1 MAVTDPQEGARR
13 ESRRLVSA
21 LTERA
26 FAGRRQRDWDQL
38 DSLVRAAQGKG
49 LRTLLPEQIALL
61 SPLYRDVCADL
72 ARAEAARYSAPLVD
86 YLQGLA
92 AAAHAVLYGH
102 NRGRWSVSGG
112 RGSSLRVFVEAFP
125 RAVRRHKGAML
136 LAFLLFFVPFFA
148 GLLATL
154 DDPGFAVRI
163 VPEAQL
169 RPLVDAYKEGFS
181 SGRATGLDAAMAGF
195 YVNNNVGIALRC
207 FATGLFFGLGS
218 AFYLVQNGLS
228 TGAIMGYVVTH
239 GAGDNI
245 LTFVVGH
252 GSLELGAIV
261 LAGGAGMALGWS
273 VVAPGDRTRV
283 AALQATAKSVVVI
296 VFGAAVM
303 LFMAAAVEG
312 FWSSSSLPAIV
323 KRSVGGAMFVLV
335 MAYIVLAGRGS
346 DAAAD
351 AERAEGIDRWT

>member
-1 MAVTDPQEGARR
+1 MAI
-13 ESRRLVSA
+13 VSA

-26 FAGRRQRDWDQL
+26 FTVRRQRDWDQL
-38 DSLVRAAQGKG
+38 DALVRTVQGRG
-49 LRTLLPEQIALL
+49 LKHLLPEQIAQL

-72 ARAEAARYSAPLVD
+72 SRAEAARYGASLID
-86 YLQGLA
+86 YLQGLT
-92 AAAHAVLYGH
+92 AAAHGVLYG
-102 NRGRWSVSGG
+102 NARGRWALAGG
-112 RGSSLRVFVEAFP
+112 GGSSLRVAVEAFP
-125 RAVRRHKGAML
+125 RAVRRHKVAML
-136 LAFLLFFVPFFA
+136 VAFLLFFVPFFA
-148 GLLATL
+148 GLVATL
-154 DDPGFAVRI
+154 RDPTFAIRI

-181 SGRATGLDAAMAGF
+181 SGRAAGLDAAMAGF

-218 AFYLVQNGLS
+218 AFYLVENGLA
-228 TGAIMGYVVTH
+228 TGAIMGYVAAK

-261 LAGGAGMALGWS
+261 LAGGAGLALGWS
-273 VVAPGDRTRV
+273 IVAPGDRTRI
-283 AALQATAKSVVVI
+283 ASLQATAKSVVIV

-312 FWSSSSLPAIV
+312 FWSASSLPAVV
-323 KRSVGGAMFVLV
+323 KRSVGGAMFLVV

-346 DAAAD
+346 DQAAAV
-351 AERAEGIDRWT
+351 EKAEGIDRWT